1 MKISFIKSTLF
12 SIIFLGFIISC
23 SKDEGTSA
31 PPITKTIE
39 YKIDPA
45 DNFIIKITYNDQTS
59 QSVTLN
65 DINQM
70 PGGIKNVSVSSFPFT
85 AKLEAQVYNTTP
97 ATLNYSLIISVDNQ
111 VKKFYQL
118 QAPPAANTT
127 GQVELVVQ

>member
-23 SKDEGTSA
+23 SKDEGTST
-31 PPITKTIE
+31 PPITRTIE

-45 DNFIIKITYNDQTS
+45 DNYIISITFNDQAG
-59 QSVTLN
+59 QFVTLN

-70 PGGIKNVSVSSFPFT
+70 PGGIKSISVSNFPFT
-85 AKLEAQVYNTTP
+85 AKLEAQVYNTTT

-118 QAPPAANTT
+118 QVPPAANTT
-127 GQVELVVQ
+127 GQVEFVVQ